1 MSISNERILVGVTGA
16 SGVIYAERLVQVL
29 LTKVE
34 RIYLVITET
43 GRQVVKHELRPN
55 EQTFSLFHAADGEL
69 RSDEERKIIRIFRN
83 EDLFAPIASGSSVPS
98 KMIILPCS
106 MGTAARI
113 NQGISSNLLERAA
126 DVCLKQA
133 IKLIIC
139 PRETPFNTIH
149 LTNLLN
155 LSRMGVQI
163 LPAMPAFYQH
173 PRSMDDLIDFI
184 VGRSLEALNISHDL
198 YRPWNSRMR

>member
-55 EQTFSLFHAADGEL
+55 EQTFSLFHAVDGEL

-106 MGTAARI
+106 MGTVARI
-113 NQGISSNLLERAA
+113 NHGVSSNLLERAA
-126 DVCLKQA
+126 DVCLKQG

-184 VGRSLEALNISHDL
+184 AGRSLEALNISHDL